1 MSQLNVNHLSVRYR
15 GSRGKGREVT
25 GAGAGHRVGTS
36 PDAADPRADAAPG
49 IDADADAVVRD
60 LSLVLFTVL
69 GPKADA
75 PTSPHAQVKVDGA
88 WLDVDG
94 TPDDWTRGPWPH
106 PTAGVSVMLRR
117 ADG

>member
-1 MSQLNVNHLSVRYR
+1 MTLPTPYSLPVR
-15 GSRGKGREVT
+15 EPV
-25 GAGAGHRVGTS
+25 AGPDDDFGNPTTS
-36 PDAADPRADAAPG
+36 WTERTWDVHGIAPG
-49 IDADADAVVRD
+49 ASSEPDQPNRD
-60 LSLVLFTVL
+60 LSLVLYTVL
-69 GPKADA
+69 GPKAGA
-75 PTSPHAQVKVDGA
+75 PTSPHAQIRVDGA

>member
-1 MSQLNVNHLSVRYR
+1 MSLPTPYALTVR
-15 GSRGKGREVT
+15 EPI
-25 GAGAGHRVGTS
+25 AGDPDEFGNPTTTWVERIWRVH
-36 PDAADPRADAAPG
+36 AIAPG
-49 IDADADAVVRD
+49 AMAEPGEANRD
-60 LSLVLFTVL
+60 MSLVLYTVL
-69 GPKADA
+69 GPKAGA
-75 PTSPHAQVKVDGA
+75 PTSPHAQLKVDGA

>member
-1 MSQLNVNHLSVRYR
+1 MTLPTPYALTVR
-15 GSRGKGREVT
+15 EPT
-25 GAGAGHRVGTS
+25 AGARDEFGNPTTTWTERTWRVH
-36 PDAADPRADAAPG
+36 AVAPG
-49 IDADADAVVRD
+49 AMAEPGEANRD
-60 LSLVLFTVL
+60 LSLVLYTVL
-69 GPKADA
+69 GPKAGA
-75 PTSPHAQVKVDGA
+75 PTSPHAQIRVDGA